1 MKNIIKV
8 ANLLTWG
15 GLIISS
21 PAQAADLDF
30 NNGTS
35 PWSAFGDVYV
45 AKPKEVLLS
54 TDAILDD
61 DIQLG
66 AISGQ
71 FNFSGQPAGE
81 VGFVSPNLAE
91 FLGIDASLL
100 DINGFAYEGSA
111 IKRTIDVKAGDSLI
125 FQRNFLTNENSAL
138 VSGSFRGSLN
148 DYSFFL
154 VNDEIKKLAD
164 INDATQSLSNFIVAF
179 DKETEIQT
187 FKHTFNQAGT
197 YTIGF
202 GVVDIDDFTV
212 SSALSIQNVTF
223 KSSSTGETIPEPTT
237 ILGAF
242 VSMGFGVLSRKNQGM
257 KTNKNQ
263 V

>member
-1 MKNIIKV
+1 MKNTIKIV
-8 ANLLTWG
+8 SILACSG
-15 GLIISS
+15 SLISI
-21 PAQAADLDF
+21 PVQAADLDF
-30 NNGTS
+30 NNGNS
-35 PWSAFGDVYV
+35 SWSKFGDVYV
-45 AKPKEVLLS
+45 VDSKEVLLS

-61 DIQLG
+61 DFQLG

-91 FLGIDASLL
+91 FLGIDVGLL

-148 DYSFFL
+148 DYSFLL
-154 VNDEIKKLAD
+154 VNDQIKKLAD
-164 INDATQSLSNFIVAF
+164 INDATQSLANFIVAF
-179 DKETEIQT
+179 DKETGTQT

-197 YTIGF
+197 YTVGF
-202 GVVDIDDFTV
+202 GVVDIDDFTI
-212 SSALSIQNVTF
+212 SSALSIQNVTLE
-223 KSSSTGETIPEPTT
+223 SSPISETIPEPTT

-242 VSMGFGVLSRKNQGM
+242 VTLGFGVLSRKNQGM
-257 KTNKNQ
+257 KTNKN
-263 V
+263 

>member
-1 MKNIIKV
+1 MRNAIKFIGV
-8 ANLLTWG
+8 LSWG
-15 GLIISS
+15 GLLISS

-35 PWSAFGDVYV
+35 PWSTFGDVYV
-45 AKPKEVLLS
+45 ANPKEVLLS

-66 AISGQ
+66 ANSGQ

-111 IKRTIDVKAGDSLI
+111 IKRTINVKAGDSLV

-138 VSGSFRGSLN
+138 VSGSFRASFN
-148 DYSFFL
+148 DYSFLL
-154 VNDEIKKLAD
+154 VNDQIKKLAD
-164 INDATQSLSNFIVAF
+164 INDATQSLPNFIVAF
-179 DKETEIQT
+179 DKETGIQT
-187 FKHTFNQAGT
+187 VKHTFNNAGT

-202 GVVDIDDFTV
+202 GVVDIDDFII
-212 SSALSIQNVTF
+212 SSALSIQNVTLE
-223 KSSSTGETIPEPTT
+223 SSPISETIPEPTT
-237 ILGAF
+237 ILGAL
-242 VSMGFGVLSRKNQGM
+242 VTMGFGVLSRKNQGM